1 MKPLDGA
8 MIKSV
13 MLVVALFLAAMMP
26 AFADPLTDV
35 KAASV
40 KFAALKSYRST
51 IIEPDGRTMQ
61 GEMVNPDRSHMTA
74 GSIQIISIG
83 DAIYIKTGGA
93 WKKGALAAMSTGQRA
108 FQKLYGN
115 LPPTAVVRDLG
126 MKTVDGNA
134 LHAYFVQASPK
145 DQASTIYIDGGG
157 MPSRFEAMDPSGTT
171 VVHLY
176 DFNAPISIVA
186 PL

>member
-1 MKPLDGA
+1 M
-8 MIKSV
+8 
-13 MLVVALFLAAMMP
+13 
-26 AFADPLTDV
+26 
-35 KAASV
+35 
-40 KFAALKSYRST
+40 
-51 IIEPDGRTMQ
+51 
-61 GEMVNPDRSHMTA
+61 
-74 GSIQIISIG
+74 
-83 DAIYIKTGGA
+83 YIKMGGA
-93 WKKGALAAMSTGQRA
+93 WKKETLSAISTGQRA

-115 LPPTAVVRDLG
+115 LPATAVVRDLG
-126 MKTVDGNA
+126 MKTVDGDA

-145 DQASTIYIDGGG
+145 DQASTIYIDGSG